1 MEELMT
7 LKNYLLAG
15 DITAALTLVDE
26 MEEMSKDDKISTIAS
41 YAVVLLLHLIKQQIE
56 QHTTKSWDVSI
67 RNCVR
72 QINRKN
78 KRRKAGGYYLTK
90 EELLNILQ
98 EVFNDAID
106 QASLEVA
113 DGKYDYE
120 QLSALV
126 DKNFIIDQAMSL
138 INNAQ
143 SL

>member
-1 MEELMT
+1 MT

>member
-1 MEELMT
+1 MT

-15 DITAALTLVDE
+15 DLTAALTLVDE
-26 MEEMSKDDKISTIAS
+26 MEAMSKDDKISTIAS
-41 YAVVLLLHLIKQQIE
+41 YAVILLLHLIRQHVE

-78 KRRKAGGYYLTK
+78 KRRNAGGYYLTK
-90 EELLNILQ
+90 DELLTILQ

-113 DGKYDYE
+113 NGKYDYE

-126 DKNFIIDQAMSL
+126 DKNLIIDRAMNL
-138 INNAQ
+138 INHAQ
-143 SL
+143 FL

>member
-41 YAVVLLLHLIKQQIE
+41 YAVILLLHLIKQQIE

-126 DKNFIIDQAMSL
+126 DKNLIIDQAMNL
-138 INNAQ
+138 INHAQ

>member
-1 MEELMT
+1 MT

-41 YAVVLLLHLIKQQIE
+41 YAVILLLHLIKQQIE

-126 DKNFIIDQAMSL
+126 DKNLIIDQAMNL
-138 INNAQ
+138 INHAQ

>member
-7 LKNYLLAG
+7 LKNHLLAG
-15 DITAALTLVDE
+15 DLTAALALVDE
-26 MEEMSKDDKISTIAS
+26 MEAMSKDDKISTIAS
-41 YAVVLLLHLIKQQIE
+41 YAVILLLHLIKQHVE

-78 KRRKAGGYYLTK
+78 KRRNAGGYYLTK
-90 EELLNILQ
+90 DELLTILQ

-113 DGKYDYE
+113 NGKYDYE

-126 DKNFIIDQAMSL
+126 DKNLIIDQAMNL
-138 INNAQ
+138 INHAQ
-143 SL
+143 FL

>member
-1 MEELMT
+1 MT

-41 YAVVLLLHLIKQQIE
+41 YAVILLLHLIKQQIE

>member
-1 MEELMT
+1 MEELIT

-15 DITAALTLVDE
+15 DLTAALTLVDE
-26 MEEMSKDDKISTIAS
+26 MEAMSKDDKISTIAS
-41 YAVVLLLHLIKQQIE
+41 YAVILLLHLIKQHVE

-90 EELLNILQ
+90 DELLTILQ

-113 DGKYDYE
+113 NGKYDYE

-126 DKNFIIDQAMSL
+126 DKNLIIDQAMNL
-138 INNAQ
+138 INHAQ